1 MKRPWLGLLIL
12 PFGVLLT
19 SCGSI
24 DFDADGADGTKKE
37 GLKYYE
43 PTPYLLIQSTLNDS
57 KKSCTYNAQVVMI
70 PTTEK
75 RIKLKPG
82 LLGTSELSVTL
93 TNGMISN
100 VGQTTNPATA
110 EMLTALTGT
119 YSALMLGSLG
129 GDGKSEAPT
138 PICDSPRLLKND
150 GKKWVAAEP
159 ELIKLLLRK

>member
-24 DFDADGADGTKKE
+24 DFDAANEGDTKTD

-43 PTPYLLIQSTLNDS
+43 PTPYLLIQSTLNES
-57 KKSCTYNAQVVMI
+57 KTSCVYNVQVVMV

-82 LLGTSELSVTL
+82 LIGSSKLEVGL

-100 VGQTTNPATA
+100 VGQTTDPATA
-110 EMLTALTGT
+110 QMLTALTGT
-119 YSALMLGSLG
+119 YTALKMGPLGK
-129 GDGKSEAPT
+129 DGKSEAPT
-138 PICDSPRLLKND
+138 PICNGPRLLKNNGTGWGPAED
-150 GKKWVAAEP
+150 G
-159 ELIKLLLRK
+159 LIKMLMPR

>member
-24 DFDADGADGTKKE
+24 DFDAANEGDTKTD

-43 PTPYLLIQSTLNDS
+43 PTPYLLIQPTTNES
-57 KKSCTYNAQVVMI
+57 KTSCVYTVQVVMI
-70 PTTEK
+70 PTAEK
-75 RIKLKPG
+75 YIKLKPG
-82 LLGTSELSVTL
+82 LIGSSELSVTL

-110 EMLTALTGT
+110 QLLTALNGT
-119 YSALMLGSLG
+119 YTAMKPTGWSLG
-129 GDGKSEAPT
+129 MPS
-138 PICDSPRLLKND
+138 ICSGPRLLKNKN
-150 GKKWVAAEP
+150 GRWVPAEA
-159 ELIKLLLRK
+159 ELSEALKP

>member
-24 DFDADGADGTKKE
+24 DFDAANEGDTKKE

-43 PTPYLLIQSTLNDS
+43 PTPYLLIQSTLNES
-57 KKSCTYNAQVVMI
+57 KTSCVYNVQVVMV
-70 PTTEK
+70 PTKEK

-119 YSALMLGSLG
+119 YTAIGSLVPFSNS
-129 GDGKSEAPT
+129 DEKPKVSP
-138 PICDSPRLLKND
+138 PICKAPRLLKNE
-150 GKKWVAAEP
+150 GEKWVPAEAG
-159 ELIKLLLRK
+159 LSL